1 MSGWHHVDLTFIF
14 QDQCDPSLL
23 VTTSFRLFKREK
35 RKYGYSSLAGV
46 YFRRGKT
53 GKEMSSCN
61 SNFEKFDHGQH
72 MVRGQKKNKEWAFGF
87 CNNACLGM
95 KKDQIGGLGSNPT
108 VSFSVLGSTNELK
121 QRTPPPCFTVGNK
134 HYLRYRSKKTH
145 GNRETAELAKA
156 LNEER
161 ETLLIVVV
169 NGNHY
174 EVVIYLVD
182 GLKVSVGQTA
192 RFPWKGVDY
201 LQVPPIFAAK
211 P

>member
-1 MSGWHHVDLTFIF
+1 MFGHEKGSDWR
-14 QDQCDPSLL
+14 S
-23 VTTSFRLFKREK
+23 RLEPDCFFFSIGQYKRT
-35 RKYGYSSLAGV
+35 
-46 YFRRGKT
+46 KT
-53 GKEMSSCN
+53 EN
-61 SNFEKFDHGQH
+61 
-72 MVRGQKKNKEWAFGF
+72 
-87 CNNACLGM
+87 
-95 KKDQIGGLGSNPT
+95 
-108 VSFSVLGSTNELK
+108 
-121 QRTPPPCFTVGNK
+121 PPPCFTVGNK